1 MSAMMISP
9 NKQSKYSVNK
19 HLQKIREFIQYD
31 LWRQSHIDIH
41 APKKRWLYRFLQTII
56 LVARGFKDQVLVV
69 RANSLSFA
77 LLFAFIP
84 MMALIYAIARGF
96 GFEEIVKNTISSS
109 FLAEANIAPVLLE
122 WIERYL
128 ETARE
133 GLFLGIGL
141 IVLIWAVYA
150 FFNMLENSFNSIWN
164 VKQSRSFGR
173 RMTNYVMTLLL
184 VPVLV
189 VVTSGISIFLNSTEV
204 LASVLDAIVPIR
216 KFMLRLIPF
225 LATAGVF
232 TWIFIAI
239 PNTKVKFSSAIIP
252 GILMGLLYQVVQ
264 ALSMYLVVLF
274 TRMSIVYGAF
284 SAIPLVLIWLHIT
297 CWLLLVGAE
306 LAFAIQNNDLFAY
319 EKDLE
324 TMSRRYKDYVM
335 LYLLSVIIRRFEAG
349 EQPQTI
355 QQMAAENQLPIRLV
369 QQLLSRMED
378 ANIIRRIYIE
388 DEEEQS
394 FVPALNTRS
403 ITVEMV
409 IGRISA
415 QGTEEFLQHTPAE
428 MQAFWQRYQQMIDA
442 NHSDDILV
450 SELA

>member
-1 MSAMMISP
+1 M
-9 NKQSKYSVNK
+9 NKR
-19 HLQKIREFIQYD
+19 LQQIREFIQYD
-31 LWRQSHIDIH
+31 LWRQPHMEIH

-96 GFEEIVKNTISSS
+96 GFEEIVKSTISSS
-109 FLAEANIAPVLLE
+109 FLAEANVATVLLE

-128 ETARE
+128 ETARD

-164 VKQSRSFGR
+164 VKQSRSFAR

-189 VVTSGISIFLNSTEV
+189 VVTSGISILLNSTEV
-204 LASVLDAIVPIR
+204 LASVLDGIVPIR
-216 KFMLRLIPF
+216 KFMLRFLPF
-225 LATAGVF
+225 VATTGVF

-252 GILMGLLYQVVQ
+252 SILMGLLYQVVQ

-274 TRMSIVYGAF
+274 TRMSFVYGAF
-284 SAIPLVLIWLHIT
+284 SAIPLVLIWLNIT
-297 CWLLLVGAE
+297 CWLLLIGAE
-306 LAFAIQNNDLFAY
+306 LAFAIQNNDMFAY
-319 EKDLE
+319 EKDLKA
-324 TMSRRYKDYVM
+324 MSRRYKDYVM

-349 EQPQTI
+349 EAPQTA
-355 QQMAAENQLPIRLV
+355 QDMAAENQLPIRLV
-369 QQLLSRMED
+369 QQLLSRLEETV
-378 ANIIRRIYIE
+378 IVRRVYIE
-388 DEEEQS
+388 DEEEHA
-394 FVPALNTRS
+394 FIPALDTKA

>member
-1 MSAMMISP
+1 M
-9 NKQSKYSVNK
+9 
-19 HLQKIREFIQYD
+19 E
-31 LWRQSHIDIH
+31 IH

-96 GFEEIVKNTISSS
+96 GFEEIVKSTISSS
-109 FLAEANIAPVLLE
+109 FLAEANVATVLLE

-128 ETARE
+128 ETARD

-164 VKQSRSFGR
+164 VKQSRSFAR

-204 LASVLDAIVPIR
+204 LASVLDGIVPIR
-216 KFMLRLIPF
+216 KFMLRFLPF
-225 LATAGVF
+225 VATTGVF

-252 GILMGLLYQVVQ
+252 SILMGLLYQVVQ

-274 TRMSIVYGAF
+274 TRMSFVYGAF
-284 SAIPLVLIWLHIT
+284 SAIPLVLIWLNIT
-297 CWLLLVGAE
+297 CWLLLIGAE
-306 LAFAIQNNDLFAY
+306 LAFAIQNNDMFAY
-319 EKDLE
+319 EKDLKA
-324 TMSRRYKDYVM
+324 MSRRYKDYVM

-349 EQPQTI
+349 EAPQTA
-355 QQMAAENQLPIRLV
+355 QDMAADNQLPIRLV
-369 QQLLSRMED
+369 QQLLSRLEETV
-378 ANIIRRIYIE
+378 IVRRVYIE
-388 DEEEQS
+388 DEEEHA
-394 FVPALNTRS
+394 FIPALDTKA

-428 MQAFWQRYQQMIDA
+428 MQAFWLRYQQMIDA

>member
-1 MSAMMISP
+1 MNPRI
-9 NKQSKYSVNK
+9 QR
-19 HLQKIREFIQYD
+19 LREFIQYD
-31 LWRQSHIDIH
+31 LWRQSHIGVH
-41 APKKRWLYRFLQTII
+41 APKKRLLYRLLQTII
-56 LVARGFKDQVLVV
+56 LVGRGFKDQVLVV

-96 GFEEIVKNTISSS
+96 GFEEVLKEIISGS

-164 VKQSRSFGR
+164 VKKTRSFGR
-173 RMTNYVMTLLL
+173 RLTNYVMTLLL
-184 VPVLV
+184 VPILV

-204 LASVLDAIVPIR
+204 LAPVLQAIEPIR
-216 KFMLRLIPF
+216 KFMLRFIPF
-225 LATAGVF
+225 VATSAVF
-232 TWIFIAI
+232 IWIFMAI

-252 GILMGLLYQVVQ
+252 GVVMGLLYQVVQ
-264 ALSMYLVVLF
+264 ALSMFLVVLF
-274 TRMSIVYGAF
+274 ARMSIVYGAF
-284 SAIPLVLIWLHIT
+284 SAIPLVLIWLNIT
-297 CWLLLVGAE
+297 CWLLLIGAE

-319 EKDLE
+319 ERDIE
-324 TMSRRYKDYVM
+324 NMSRRYKDYVM
-335 LYLLSVIIRRFEAG
+335 LYLLSVIVRRFEQG
-349 EQPQTI
+349 TSPQTAK
-355 QQMAAENQLPIRLV
+355 QMAEDNQLPIRLV
-369 QQLLSRMED
+369 QQLLSRLEE
-378 ANIIRRIYIE
+378 ISIVRRVYVE
-388 DEEEQS
+388 KEEEEA
-394 FVPALNTRS
+394 FVPAMDTRM

-415 QGTEEFLQHTPAE
+415 QGTEEFLQHTPQE
-428 MQAFWQRYQQMIDA
+428 MQAFWQSYLQMIES
-442 NHSDDILV
+442 NPSDDILV
-450 SELA
+450 RDL

>member
-1 MSAMMISP
+1 MNPRI
-9 NKQSKYSVNK
+9 QR
-19 HLQKIREFIQYD
+19 IREFIQYD
-31 LWRQSHIDIH
+31 LWRQSHIGIH
-41 APKKRWLYRFLQTII
+41 APKKRFLYRLLQTLI
-56 LVARGFKDQVLVV
+56 LVGRGFKDQVLVV

-84 MMALIYAIARGF
+84 MMALIYAVARGF
-96 GFEEIVKNTISSS
+96 GFEEVFTEQLTGS

-122 WIERYL
+122 WVERYL
-128 ETARE
+128 ATARD

-141 IVLIWAVYA
+141 VVLIWAVYA

-164 VKQSRSFGR
+164 VKKTRSFGR

-204 LASVLDAIVPIR
+204 LSSVLQAVEPLR
-216 KFMLRLIPF
+216 RFMLRFIPF
-225 LATAGVF
+225 VATSAVF

-239 PNTKVKFSSAIIP
+239 PSTKVKFSSAIIP
-252 GILMGLLYQVVQ
+252 GVLMGFLYQVVQ

-284 SAIPLVLIWLHIT
+284 SAIPLVLIWLNIT
-297 CWLLLVGAE
+297 CWLLLIGAE

-319 EKDLE
+319 ERDIE

-335 LYLLSVIIRRFEAG
+335 LYLLSVIVRRFEHG
-349 EQPQTI
+349 ETPQTAHE
-355 QQMAAENQLPIRLV
+355 MAMQNQLPIRLV
-369 QQLLSRMED
+369 NQLLARLED
-378 ANIIRRIYIE
+378 TNIVRRVYVE
-388 DEEEQS
+388 QEEYEA
-394 FVPALNTRS
+394 FVPAMDTRL

-409 IGRISA
+409 IGKISA
-415 QGTEEFLQHTPAE
+415 QGTEDFLLHTPAE
-428 MQAFWQRYQQMIDA
+428 MQAFWQRYLQICEA
-442 NHSDDILV
+442 NTSDDILV
-450 SELA
+450 GDL

>member
-1 MSAMMISP
+1 M
-9 NKQSKYSVNK
+9 NKR
-19 HLQKIREFIQYD
+19 LQQIREFIQYD
-31 LWRQSHIDIH
+31 LWRQSHMEIH

-96 GFEEIVKNTISSS
+96 GFEEIVKSTISSS
-109 FLAEANIAPVLLE
+109 FLAEANVATVLLE

-128 ETARE
+128 ETARD
-133 GLFLGIGL
+133 GFFLGIGL

-164 VKQSRSFGR
+164 VKQSRSFAR

-204 LASVLDAIVPIR
+204 LASVLDGIVPIR
-216 KFMLRLIPF
+216 KFMLRFLPF
-225 LATAGVF
+225 VATTGVF

-252 GILMGLLYQVVQ
+252 SILMGLLYQVVQ

-274 TRMSIVYGAF
+274 TRMSFVYGAF
-284 SAIPLVLIWLHIT
+284 SAIPLVLIWLNVT
-297 CWLLLVGAE
+297 CWLLLIGAE
-306 LAFAIQNNDLFAY
+306 LAFAIQNNDMFAY
-319 EKDLE
+319 EKDLKA
-324 TMSRRYKDYVM
+324 MSRRYKDYVM

-349 EQPQTI
+349 ESPQTA
-355 QQMAAENQLPIRLV
+355 QEMAADNQLPIRLV
-369 QQLLSRMED
+369 QQLLSRLEET
-378 ANIIRRIYIE
+378 AIVRRVYIE
-388 DEEEQS
+388 DEEEHA
-394 FVPALNTRS
+394 FIPALDTKS
-403 ITVEMV
+403 ITVEMG